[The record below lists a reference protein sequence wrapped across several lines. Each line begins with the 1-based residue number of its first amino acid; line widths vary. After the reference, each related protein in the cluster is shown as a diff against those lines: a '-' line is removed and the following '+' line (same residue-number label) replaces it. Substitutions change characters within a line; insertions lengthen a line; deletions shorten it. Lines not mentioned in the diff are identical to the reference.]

1 MKVLALILVA
11 FLSQQTHPG
20 ATSTLRG
27 VIFKTGTTTPIDKA
41 IVELRS
47 EKDAEPRVVTTG
59 SNGRFEFLN
68 VPPGP
73 YQLHATR
80 NGYLSTSFGQRGASG
95 SSRTLKIEP
104 GSTLDNLELFMTA
117 TGAIA
122 GRVFDDTGEPLAN
135 VSVEA
140 LKYSYTNGERSL
152 TPVGSDTTNDLG
164 EFRVFWLPP
173 GQYYLRAAPES
184 AVSGKVFTV
193 MKLKDSV
200 LMSGT
205 VEFSANSFSFD
216 KLGSGPNTGRAL
228 VPVYYP
234 GTVDPQLATGIDV
247 RPGADVRGI
256 DFRLTHVTTRK
267 VRGMAIDSVT
277 GQPSSSGDVTL
288 VPRGDL
294 GGELSSSIS
303 PTGLFEF
310 TGVRPGSYVLMANA
324 RIEEEGKQERVMAG
338 TTKVEV
344 GESDLHSIVVTLQ
357 RTVTI
362 EGVISID
369 GPATIPPDIY
379 PELALIGTQRHSSTT
394 SEYNDGTNTQ
404 FRFSNIREGEYR
416 IGWESPDALPPGM
429 YLKSGSFGP
438 VDALNSNIQ
447 VDQRTRDRLQIVF
460 GMNAGVVMGTVVNR
474 ERKPAPG
481 VKVVLVPDTHRQRND
496 LYRTTSTDESGQFK
510 IERVPPGSYSVYAWE
525 DIEGGLWR
533 DAEFLRKHASSGR
546 PLHVAESRQETIE
559 IVVIPSAF

>member
-27 VIFKTGTTTPIDKA
+27 VIFKTGTTTPVDKA
-41 IVELRS
+41 IVELRP
-47 EKDAEPRVVTTG
+47 EKDAEPRVATTG

-68 VPPGP
+68 VPSGP
-73 YQLHATR
+73 YQLNASR
-80 NGYLSTSFGQRGASG
+80 NGYLNTSFGQRGASG

-104 GSTLDNLELFMTA
+104 GATVDNLELFMTA

-140 LKYSYTNGERSL
+140 LKYSYVNGERSL

-164 EFRVFWLPP
+164 EFRLFWLPP
-173 GQYYLRAAPES
+173 GQYYLRAVPENS
-184 AVSGKVFTV
+184 VGDKMFTIMKV
-193 MKLKDSV
+193 KDSV

-205 VEFSANSFSFD
+205 VEFSANSFSLG
-216 KLGSGPNTGRAL
+216 KLASGPNTGRAL

-234 GTVDPQLATGIDV
+234 GTADPQLASAIDV
-247 RPGADVRGI
+247 RSGADVRGI
-256 DFRLTHVTTRK
+256 DFRLTHVITRK
-267 VRGMAIDSVT
+267 VRGTAIDSVT

-288 VPRGDL
+288 VPRGDF
-294 GGELSSSIS
+294 GGDLSSSIS
-303 PTGLFEF
+303 PTGMFEF
-310 TGVRPGSYVLMANA
+310 NGVRPGSYLLVANA
-324 RIEEEGKQERVMAG
+324 LIDDEGKQERVRSG
-338 TTKVEV
+338 TTRVEV
-344 GESDLHSIVVTLQ
+344 GESDLNSIVVTLQ
-357 RTVTI
+357 RSVTI
-362 EGVISID
+362 EAAITVD
-369 GPATIPPDIY
+369 GPATIPPDVY
-379 PELALIGTQRHSSTT
+379 PELTLTGTQHHSSTT
-394 SEYNDGTNTQ
+394 SEYDDGINTQ
-404 FRFSNIREGEYR
+404 FRFSNVREGEYR
-416 IGWESPDALPPGM
+416 IGWESSDALPPGV
-429 YLKSGSFGP
+429 YLKSASFGP
-438 VDALNSNIQ
+438 VDALNGSIQ

-460 GMNAGVVMGTVVNR
+460 GTNAGVVMGTVVNR

-525 DIEGGLWR
+525 DIEDGLWR
-533 DAEFLRKHASSGR
+533 DAEFLRKHAGSGR
-546 PLHVAESRQETIE
+546 SLHVVESRQETVE
-559 IVVIPSAF
+559 IVVIPSGF